1 MWTVEPRG
9 PSAAPQQSPVAVE
22 VVDGSE
28 GMVGERLVYF
38 VRESFRR
45 STAFRLTDTSEP
57 RMQVIVSTMPRL
69 KDSPNTSAMYCVIW
83 NLVVG
88 SEASGW
94 TTFYMDNTLG
104 YAGSDVVERSA
115 ENVVARTDKLL
126 SQVRRLMARQ

>member
-1 MWTVEPRG
+1 
-9 PSAAPQQSPVAVE
+9 
-22 VVDGSE
+22 
-28 GMVGERLVYF
+28 
-38 VRESFRR
+38 
-45 STAFRLTDTSEP
+45 
-57 RMQVIVSTMPRL
+57 MQVIVSTMPRL